1 MKKFIIL
8 VAALLM
14 TASAALAAY
23 EVADDADGKTLGS
36 TKTLVIKGSK
46 GVSVDYAAD
55 TSAGQGYVLGAY
67 HASGTKSYGSSS
79 GDTKIYFKDGTAQ
92 AIPSTVPTGS
102 QSANFS
108 SWTAL

>member
-8 VAALLM
+8 MAALLM
-14 TASAALAAY
+14 TASAAFAAY
-23 EVADDADGKTLGS
+23 EAADAAGKTLGS

-55 TSAGQGYVLGAY
+55 TTAGQGYVLGAY

-102 QSANFS
+102 QSADFS
-108 SWTAL
+108 SWTSL